1 MPHSYETQRK
11 YREDYVNVYEL
22 TEDEKVRIGLKKPQP
37 LNGTI
42 HIVIPVHYGAQGV
55 QWQDRFVTPA
65 ALEGWK
71 AQYPNMEVIDDAKNS

>member
-22 TEDEKVRIGLKKPQP
+22 TEDEKVRIGLKKPKP

-42 HIVIPVHYGAQGV
+42 HIVIPVHYGTQGV
-55 QWQDRFVTPA
+55 QWQNRFVTPA
-65 ALEGWK
+65 ELEGYK
-71 AQYPNMEVIDDAKNS
+71 VRVPDLQIIE